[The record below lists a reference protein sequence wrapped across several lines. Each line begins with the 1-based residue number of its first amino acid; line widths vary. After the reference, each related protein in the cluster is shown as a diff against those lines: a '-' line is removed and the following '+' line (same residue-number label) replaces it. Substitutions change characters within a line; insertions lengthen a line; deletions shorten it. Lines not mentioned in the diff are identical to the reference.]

1 MTKETTSR
9 QDLRRTYP
17 DAGLVE
23 PKGEFRSVAFDIVRE
38 NFRRI
43 R

>member
-1 MTKETTSR
+1 MEKTETKVEG
-9 QDLRRTYP
+9 RRMYP

-23 PKGEFRSVAFDIVRE
+23 PKGEFRNVAFEIIRE
-38 NFRRI
+38 NFRKI